1 MKVINIFPL
10 SIFCNKIVLSNDKKD
25 QMISEIRK
33 MKDNS
38 KKINYKK
45 KGDAWTGDTQ
55 GFENLQKN
63 TIFDEFFL
71 EVKKNINEYLEQLAI
86 DIDQLDIFIQRSWA
100 TISHG
105 NETIAKH
112 KHMQSH
118 ISFAYYLKKN
128 SNDANLMIHDEVT
141 RNEVIPGLFGSI
153 SSLNRKVL
161 KKINVLNSSQITI
174 NVKEDDIVFFPSKT
188 PHSTQPTNS
197 NEERISISADI
208 VCIAKNSETLEH
220 LTPPYDNWKKI

>member
-1 MKVINIFPL
+1 MN
-10 SIFCNKIVLSNDKKD
+10 
-25 QMISEIRK
+25 
-33 MKDNS
+33 
-38 KKINYKK
+38 
-45 KGDAWTGDTQ
+45 
-55 GFENLQKN
+55 
-63 TIFDEFFL
+63 FFL

-86 DIDQLDIFIQRSWA
+86 DKNQIDIFIQRSWA

-128 SNDANLMIHDEVT
+128 SNDNGNNND
-141 RNEVIPGLFGSI
+141 
-153 SSLNRKVL
+153 
-161 KKINVLNSSQITI
+161 
-174 NVKEDDIVFFPSKT
+174 
-188 PHSTQPTNS
+188 
-197 NEERISISADI
+197 ERISISADI